1 MMLPLSARGEVRT
14 TQLCI
19 LDYTRKQFPRL
30 ALGIQDLI
38 ASHRPR
44 LRCGMGAIGL
54 QSGTLAKVGYQIS
67 NPCGRLAASQ
77 WKKLVY
83 TQHRAC
89 GCRPQAEVITLSAFA
104 PLRPLEK
111 LGLFHIS

>member
-1 MMLPLSARGEVRT
+1 
-14 TQLCI
+14 
-19 LDYTRKQFPRL
+19 
-30 ALGIQDLI
+30 

-111 LGLFHIS
+111 LGLFHISNISHPANLKWGISCETGEIREM